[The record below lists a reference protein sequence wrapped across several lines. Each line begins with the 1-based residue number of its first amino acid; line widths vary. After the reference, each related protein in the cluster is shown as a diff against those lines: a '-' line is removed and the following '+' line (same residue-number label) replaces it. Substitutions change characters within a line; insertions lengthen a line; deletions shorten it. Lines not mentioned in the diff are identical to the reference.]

1 MTVAE
6 LHTGDVMG
14 AKFREG
20 IRAAGGLAVGDS
32 AVDRETLRRA
42 GATTGTTKRDEK
54 PGYIEIDTAE
64 GLREIVIVERDGT
77 RHALHPFLSYGDAKK
92 LPFYERVI
100 PKIQVE
106 LNACEDEEQYLTL
119 LERAGQMEERMMR
132 LVIPDM
138 PPGLLNRIPTSA
150 LAKLRDASERM
161 RTQQQAA
168 GPNAPRQDGPSS
180 NDGS

>member
-1 MTVAE
+1 MVAA
-6 LHTGDVMG
+6 LSRNDIQG
-14 AKFREG
+14 AKFRERV
-20 IRAAGGLAVGDS
+20 RAAGGLVVGDS
-32 AVDRETLRRA
+32 ATDRETLRRA
-42 GATTGTTKRDEK
+42 GVTAQAVKRDDR
-54 PGYIEIDTAE
+54 PDYIEIDTAE

-100 PKIQVE
+100 PKLQAE
-106 LNACEDEEQYLTL
+106 LNACEDEEQYLAL

-150 LAKLRDASERM
+150 LEQLRAASARM
-161 RTQQQAA
+161 QAEQRA
-168 GPNAPRQDGPSS
+168 ADPNAARQDGQKSS
-180 NDGS
+180 DGS

>member
-1 MTVAE
+1 MVAALSAQE
-6 LHTGDVMG
+6 VQG
-14 AKFREG
+14 AKFRE
-20 IRAAGGLAVGDS
+20 RVRKAGGLVVGDS
-32 AVDRETLRRA
+32 TVDQETLRRA
-42 GATTGTTKRDEK
+42 GVTAQAAKRDNR
-54 PGYIEIDTAE
+54 PDSIEIDAAE

-100 PKIQVE
+100 PTIQAE
-106 LNACEDEEQYLTL
+106 LNACEDEEQYLAL

-138 PPGLLNRIPTSA
+138 PEGLLNRLPTSA
-150 LAKLRDASERM
+150 LQQLRDASARM
-161 RTQQQAA
+161 RAEQPSAD
-168 GPNAPRQDGPSS
+168 PNAPRQDGQSS